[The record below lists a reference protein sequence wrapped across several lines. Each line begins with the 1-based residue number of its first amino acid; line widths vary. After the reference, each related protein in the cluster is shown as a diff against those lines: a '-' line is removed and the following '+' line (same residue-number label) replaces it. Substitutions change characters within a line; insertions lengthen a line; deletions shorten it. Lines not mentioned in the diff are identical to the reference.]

1 MSESVNRRKDA
12 GSSPSCKKDTAFKSL
27 DDNEVKQKSWPVTS
41 KPQDSQSPLCN
52 TLKMYE

>member
-41 KPQDSQSPLCN
+41 KPQDSQSPLCY
-52 TLKMYE
+52 TLKNV